1 MIGTR
6 KIKKIFGVDE
16 TLLKINGQQ
25 DYQYLLWLAYEPNLN
40 VCLLLFHL
48 SIKRKKLSIYLCMLS
63 VFQRYE
69 QNLEVNKSIY
79 TDGAYWYN
87 DEACK

>member
-1 MIGTR
+1 
-6 KIKKIFGVDE
+6 
-16 TLLKINGQQ
+16 
-25 DYQYLLWLAYEPNLN
+25 
-40 VCLLLFHL
+40 
-48 SIKRKKLSIYLCMLS
+48 MLS

-79 TDGAYWYN
+79 TDGGAYWYY